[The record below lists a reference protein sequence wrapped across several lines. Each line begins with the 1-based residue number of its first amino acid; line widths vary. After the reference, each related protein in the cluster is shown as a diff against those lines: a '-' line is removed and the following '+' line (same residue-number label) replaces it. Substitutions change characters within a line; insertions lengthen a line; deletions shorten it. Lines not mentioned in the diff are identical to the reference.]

1 MSSANPSARTSNQLL
16 ADRRW
21 RLRHS
26 IWMLGPILSFAIMTW
41 ASFLYIGIK
50 ARRRDWQIAAI
61 LYAIGIVVVIVFTPT
76 TPDSSGAP
84 SGAPASGSAGDW
96 TAGLLVALWIAGVV
110 HAFLSNKS
118 WLRWRAQNSAPWYAT
133 SGKAAPWYATSGKA
147 QQESEQQAPSPTSL
161 PPQLSTLGIDST
173 NYYSSPHSSEQP
185 SQTGRH
191 APTRQSP
198 SSSDPPAPPPSAP
211 TPSFAS
217 LEVNTASVSQFAALP
232 GFDDKRA
239 RRVVAARESCG
250 GFSSI
255 EQFADAAGLA
265 PHEHHRVRALLTCSP
280 PADPPETGPA
290 SGRVL
295 DY

>member
-1 MSSANPSARTSNQLL
+1 MNSANPSARTPNQLL
-16 ADRRW
+16 TDRRW
-21 RLRHS
+21 RLRNS
-26 IWMLGPILSFAIMTW
+26 IWMLGPILGFAIITW

-61 LYAIGIVVVIVFTPT
+61 IYAIGIVVVIVFTPT
-76 TPDSSGAP
+76 TTDSSGAP
-84 SGAPASGSAGDW
+84 SGAPASGSASDW
-96 TAGLLVALWIAGVV
+96 TAGLLIALWIAGVV

-133 SGKAAPWYATSGKA
+133 SDKA

-161 PPQLSTLGIDST
+161 PPQLSTFGIDST

-185 SQTGRH
+185 SQTGH
-191 APTRQSP
+191 QGPTRQSP
-198 SSSDPPAPPPSAP
+198 SLSDPPAPPPSAP

-217 LEVNTASVSQFAALP
+217 LEVNTASASQFAALP
-232 GFDDKRA
+232 GFDDKRV

-280 PADPPETGPA
+280 PADPPETGPV